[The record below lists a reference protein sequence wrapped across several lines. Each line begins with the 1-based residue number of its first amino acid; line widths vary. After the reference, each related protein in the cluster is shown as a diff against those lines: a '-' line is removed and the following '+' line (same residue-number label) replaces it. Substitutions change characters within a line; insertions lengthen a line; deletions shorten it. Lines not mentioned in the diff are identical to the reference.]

1 MKDKKRGEIIL
12 SIFFLA
18 FFIMLT
24 VLSLGYSAKSRR
36 LPLIVGIPGIALAG
50 ADLYR
55 KTIRRPTTEP
65 QRRRQTPGLHEMEEE
80 DEGTGGEIR
89 KAAAMIGW
97 VALLILMIWIFG
109 FLVTIPSYTLL
120 FMKLRR
126 ESWVA
131 SILFAGIG
139 FAVLYVLFIMALHI
153 ELYPGLIFKQ

>member
-24 VLSLGYSAKSRR
+24 VISLGYSAKSRR
-36 LPLIVGIPGIALAG
+36 LPLIVGIPGIALACVEVYRRSIKRPPSAPRRKG
-50 ADLYR
+50 AR
-55 KTIRRPTTEP
+55 
-65 QRRRQTPGLHEMEEE
+65 GAHEADEE
-80 DEGTGGEIR
+80 DDAGTVDFR

-97 VALLILMIWIFG
+97 VALLVVMIWIFG

-120 FMKLRR
+120 FMKVRK
-126 ESWVA
+126 ESWLA

-139 FAVLYVLFIMALHI
+139 FAALYVLFIVALHI
-153 ELYPGLIFKQ
+153 ELYPGLIFKP